1 MAKQSNFKY
10 GIQLDKNVLEPLHLG
25 NQYFHEHHKKIN
37 QIIKTIWLNMKYCAM
52 ITLILL

>member
-25 NQYFHEHHKKIN
+25 KQYIHKHQKKIN
-37 QIIKTIWLNMKYCAM
+37 QMT
-52 ITLILL
+52 